1 MTKKSAKFKKKLAKF
16 SKKIEIAA
24 VQRCTHLVDL
34 EKCCKMSIYLQRSA
48 SIQKRTSP
56 PKFGVKNAQL
66 VVGSLLKEGLVLGI
80 FSTVTVLKK
89 TMPLF
94 YPTV

>member
-1 MTKKSAKFKKKLAKF
+1 M
-16 SKKIEIAA
+16 
-24 VQRCTHLVDL
+24 QRCTHLVDL

-66 VVGSLLKEGLVLGI
+66 VVGSLLKERLVRAALRGRVGERVARVHRAARI
-80 FSTVTVLKK
+80 ERAGNRARFLSESLSDR
-89 TMPLF
+89 
-94 YPTV
+94 